1 MRRMIGRP
9 MRIFF
14 TQEEPDD
21 VTESWSYIGNQYTV
35 RQGDTLAGISMKIYQ
50 SYDYIDALAEAN
62 QIENLDEIYP
72 GQVLK
77 IPPME
82 D

>member
-1 MRRMIGRP
+1 
-9 MRIFF
+9 
-14 TQEEPDD
+14 
-21 VTESWSYIGNQYTV
+21 
-35 RQGDTLAGISMKIYQ
+35 MKIYQ

-77 IPPME
+77 IPTHGRLMRKMMAKCQVDE
-82 D
+82 KLNAVYTSSMATVHGKTAGGII